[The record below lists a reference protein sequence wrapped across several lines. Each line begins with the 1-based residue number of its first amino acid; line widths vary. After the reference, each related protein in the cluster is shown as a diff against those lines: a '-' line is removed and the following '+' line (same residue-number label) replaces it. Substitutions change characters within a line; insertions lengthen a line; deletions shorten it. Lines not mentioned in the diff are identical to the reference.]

1 MTSAECVE
9 QPRATEHEMRDGE
22 QRTARRAITARALL
36 LVAALGA
43 MPLAPAHGQ
52 ADSTSSSVPL
62 FTYRDVGLAGAFAL
76 GAYLVR
82 PLDDHYARRLQ
93 DSSTQANRKLQTLSV
108 FVRTTA
114 APGSWIIGTTM
125 YATGRVF
132 KNEHLAELGLHG
144 TEALLIGEAI
154 GVVMKGT
161 FGRQRPFVKP
171 MNPHNYSF
179 LRGFSGGDQYRSFP
193 SGHTLAAFAAAASV
207 SSETARW
214 WPNTRWVIG
223 PAMYGGATLVAVS
236 RMYDNRHW
244 ASDVIAGAGIGTFA
258 GLKVVRFNRSN
269 PGNRIDAWLLTG
281 SITPTPDGG
290 HALRWLILPGVGLGR
305 PQMVQVPRLAPLA
318 RDDIALR

>member
-1 MTSAECVE
+1 MSVFGSFPPASAW
-9 QPRATEHEMRDGE
+9 
-22 QRTARRAITARALL
+22 
-36 LVAALGA
+36 
-43 MPLAPAHGQ
+43 GQ
-52 ADSTSSSVPL
+52 ADTSSSHVSL
-62 FTYRDVGLAGAFAL
+62 FTYRDIGLAGAFVL

-93 DSSTQANRKLQTLSV
+93 DSSTQANKKLQTLST
-108 FVRTTA
+108 FVRVTA

-144 TEALLIGEAI
+144 TEALLFGEAV

-161 FGRQRPFVKP
+161 FGRQRPFVTP
-171 MNPHNYSF
+171 MNPHSYGF
-179 LRGFSGGDQYRSFP
+179 LRGFSSGDQYRSFP

-244 ASDVIAGAGIGTFA
+244 ASDVIAGAGLGTFA
-258 GLKVVRFNRSN
+258 GLKVVRFHRSN
-269 PGNRIDAWLLTG
+269 PGNRIDGWLLTG
-281 SITPTPDGG
+281 SIAPTPDGG
-290 HALRWLILPGVGLGR
+290 HALRWLMLPGVGLG
-305 PQMVQVPRLAPLA
+305 PR
-318 RDDIALR
+318 